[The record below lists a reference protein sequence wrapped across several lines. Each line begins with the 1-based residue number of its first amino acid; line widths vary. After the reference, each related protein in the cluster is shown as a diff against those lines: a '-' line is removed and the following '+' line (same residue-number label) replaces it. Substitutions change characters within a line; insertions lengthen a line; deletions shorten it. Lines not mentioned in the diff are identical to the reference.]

1 MNGPVPTSYQAARW
15 GRSLPVWAIAA
26 SAVLVLGIGVIVWQ
40 FGLRSDP
47 GFIEYPMLRST
58 DIPTAVAV
66 APDGAVWFTI
76 EFSNAIGLWRNDKIE
91 RLPKGTQNLEPI
103 GLAVA
108 FDGSAWYTD
117 STARAIS
124 RISRSGE
131 ITSFPLST
139 PIAKLGR
146 LAVAPDASVW
156 FAESTSYSVTRL
168 KDGALTRYVIES
180 GQGSPYG
187 VAVDAHGTV
196 WATLQNANKLVQI
209 SLEGEM
215 TEIEV
220 PTRASSPTDIAVDAA
235 GVVWFLEFR
244 ANQIGRYADGRFA
257 EFRVPGDGKAALTGL
272 AVTPDGSIWFGMLR
286 THSLGRLRHGSFK
299 TFHLPRSDARP
310 YGVAADAAGNV
321 WYTDISGWL
330 GTLPANRARRD

>member
-1 MNGPVPTSYQAARW
+1 MNGPVPAPDQAVHRRRA
-15 GRSLPVWAIAA
+15 LPVWGIAA
-26 SAVLVLGIGVIVWQ
+26 SAALVLGIGVIVWR
-40 FGLRSDP
+40 FGLRSNP
-47 GFIEYPMLRST
+47 GVIEYPMLRST

-76 EFSNAIGLWRNDKIE
+76 EFSNAIGLWRKGQIE
-91 RLPKGTQNLEPI
+91 RLTKGTQNLEPI

-108 FDGSAWYTD
+108 SDGSAWYTD
-117 STARAIS
+117 STARVIS
-124 RISRSGE
+124 RISRAGE

-146 LAVAPDASVW
+146 LAVAPDGSVW

-168 KDGALTRYVIES
+168 KDGQFMRHVIKSE
-180 GQGSPYG
+180 QGSPYG
-187 VAVDAHGTV
+187 VAVDARGTV

-209 SLEGEM
+209 SPEGEM

-235 GVVWFLEFR
+235 GAVWFLEFR
-244 ANQIGRYADGRFA
+244 TDKIGRYADGRFT

-272 AVTPDGSIWFGMLR
+272 AATPDGSIWFGMLR
-286 THSLGRLRHGSFK
+286 AHSLGRLRRGIFK
-299 TFHLPRSDARP
+299 TFHLPRSEARP
-310 YGVAADAAGNV
+310 YSVAADAAGNV
-321 WYTDISGWL
+321 WYADISGWL
-330 GTLPANRARRD
+330 GTLPAARARSD